1 LERYSKIT
9 KDRHT
14 IFVNRTDTSISY
26 SKQLDNAISASK
38 ITALSSVEFVN
49 PVADKPGEKIKIN
62 IFHAEIINDAKKMNE
77 EVNRY
82 KDIEVVSNI
91 IKQPMQD
98 NYTR

>member
-1 LERYSKIT
+1 MERYSKIT

-14 IFVNRTDTSISY
+14 ILNRTDTSISY

-49 PVADKPGEKIKIN
+49 PVADKPDEKIKIN